1 MARIKEHEVLY
12 ATFRDFI
19 EKCVYSDRSLLWP
32 GQTAWTRAN
41 LIEMKRRLIEHP
53 LFGSELDFYEKL
65 WEQMRDATPE
75 QWMILIDATFMFYL
89 PSNSMLK
96 DTKLSGLEKLAA
108 RAGLTLPPQNAAV
121 WKSIEHGFSSTGQRY
136 HQRYRQ
142 LWLLILFAL
151 ELKGHPDPDE
161 TVGDASRLQQLLD
174 GLLHG
179 LERVDRAYDMR
190 NAILYLVHP
199 ESYER
204 IISDNDKGKI
214 IANYGKQV
222 PNALAGDRDEALR
235 QIRSVL
241 GPKYDTAEHQ
251 YDYYRDLKDEWRSG
265 ALPSIPLPI
274 PPANTVKPEEQAV
287 PLSPEVVAGLAALS
301 RTRNL
306 ILYGPPGTG
315 KTYLAQQLAHALV
328 KPQGAQPVSEAAKI
342 QEAIADLSF
351 HEMIALSMYLT
362 GKAKAYTAQE
372 LLAQPVIQ
380 ARYALRPVN
389 NPSNTLWSYLQAHTA
404 PESTTVRVAQRFEPY
419 LFDKGPNSKWHLTDE
434 GRTYVENALAESL
447 ASLRTPG
454 SSASP
459 EQFIERTTFHQ
470 SYSYE
475 DFVEGL
481 RPVISKKDEASQ
493 IQYAI
498 LPGIFRKIA
507 ARAASDP
514 KNRYV
519 LIIDEINR
527 ANIAKVLGELITML
541 EDDKRAGQSSAFSVT
556 LPYSGDRF
564 TVPPN
569 LYIVGTMNTA
579 DRSIALLDVALRRRF
594 AFIEVSPRPEL
605 LDDCNVVSQEGS
617 VNLGNLLQ
625 QINAVIH
632 RRLDRN
638 YRIGHSYFL
647 PVTRKQEAEQL
658 AELEFVWNYQVVPLI
673 EEYFYS
679 QPDAL
684 REIFPDLIADS
695 TDKDSSSG
703 MAVEL
708 MRLEG
713 DDLVFALSRI
723 AGS

>member
-32 GQTAWTRAN
+32 GQTAWTTAN

-121 WKSIEHGFSSTGQRY
+121 WKSVEHGFSSTGQRY

-161 TVGDASRLQQLLD
+161 TVEDAARLQQLLD
-174 GLLHG
+174 GLLQG

-190 NAILYLVHP
+190 NAILYLLHP

-204 IISDNDKGKI
+204 IISDNDKDKI

-222 PNALAGDRDEALR
+222 SNSLAGDRDEALR

-241 GPKYDTAEHQ
+241 GPKYDTPERQ
-251 YDYYRDLKDEWRSG
+251 YDYYVDLKDEWRSG
-265 ALPSIPLPI
+265 PVPVISPPVPIATEVPPVPQSPPS
-274 PPANTVKPEEQAV
+274 
-287 PLSPEVVAGLAALS
+287 SPEVIAGLATLS

-328 KPQGAQPVSEAAKI
+328 QPQGAQPISEAAKV

-362 GKAKAYTAQE
+362 GHNKAYTARE
-372 LLAQPVIQ
+372 LLAQPVIKT
-380 ARYALRPVN
+380 RYSLNPVN
-389 NPSNTLWSYLQAHTA
+389 HPSNTLWSYLQAHTA
-404 PESTTVRVAQRFEPY
+404 LESKTVRTAQRFGPF
-419 LFDKGPNSKWHLTDE
+419 LFDKDSNSKWYLTDE

-447 ASLRTPG
+447 ASLQAPG
-454 SSASP
+454 TSATP

-481 RPVISKKDEASQ
+481 RPVISKDETGQ
-493 IQYAI
+493 IRYDI
-498 LPGIFRKIA
+498 VPGIFRKIA
-507 ARAASDP
+507 ARAAADP

-541 EDDKRAGQSSAFSVT
+541 EDDKRAGQSSAFSAT

-625 QINAVIH
+625 KINAVIH

-638 YRIGHSYFL
+638 YRIGHSYFM
-647 PVTRKQEAEQL
+647 PITRKPDSEQL
-658 AELEFVWNYQVVPLI
+658 AELEFVWNYQVIPLI